1 VYNRCLLVELVEAMV
16 NAIMAVA
23 MTALEL
29 GKSLKTQKKPA
40 RPAGAG
46 SNRR

>member
-1 VYNRCLLVELVEAMV
+1 M

-29 GKSLKTQKKPA
+29 GKSLKTQKEPA
-40 RPAGAG
+40 RPARVPGPTAA
-46 SNRR
+46 NQAAAARAFRR